1 MGEKGRFRRLLPA
14 WNQLGISHVFDQRRA
29 RIIEEVR
36 RNRAGEYRIP
46 TWVLAVILVVLVAGV
61 TLAVIFAPA

>member
-1 MGEKGRFRRLLPA
+1 MGEKGRWRQLLPPA
-14 WNQLGISHVFDQRRA
+14 SQLGIMRVFERRRA

-36 RNRAGEYRIP
+36 RNRAGEYTIP